1 MKAPPGSTDIS
12 AFKTLL
18 RAKNARMEEILNQHI
33 SETKNTGFTDARLCQ
48 MAYSKF
54 EEGWLLLEKALR
66 IDHDGREYGK
76 VPLDTPI
83 PSDFAAPAS
92 LDDRRFGADADDG
105 D

>member
-1 MKAPPGSTDIS
+1 MKAPPGARDIS

-76 VPLDTPI
+76 VPNVEKIPEDFTPKI
-83 PSDFAAPAS
+83 G
-92 LDDRRFGADADDG
+92 DDRRFGADADDSG
-105 D
+105 